1 MLGIAIAK
9 GLEKDKEVVKGR
21 ADVITNPTKEDLVRT
36 VEPDTKQK
44 QRRMAA
50 ELKPK
55 KKTKKVS
62 KMKRINLQVTPED
75 YNQIKDIADFNGI
88 SISTLLRNSALGRGR
103 ILRKID

>member
-1 MLGIAIAK
+1 MLYASISK
-9 GLEKDKEVVKGR
+9 ELLNNEEVVKGK
-21 ADVITNPTKEDLVRT
+21 AEVVKKDETTEQPVRR
-36 VEPDTKQK
+36 V
-44 QRRMAA
+44 AA

-55 KKTKKVS
+55 KKPKKVS